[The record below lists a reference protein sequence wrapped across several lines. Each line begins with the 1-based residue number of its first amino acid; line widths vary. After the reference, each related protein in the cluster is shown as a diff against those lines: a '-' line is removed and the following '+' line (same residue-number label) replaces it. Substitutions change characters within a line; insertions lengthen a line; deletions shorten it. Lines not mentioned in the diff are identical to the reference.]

1 MVYVD
6 ESGNVI
12 ENPDL
17 NAGHVVDYKWVDH
30 PAQAQEGHYEYRRNE
45 RGGMVQTY
53 VIDRAAQAAW
63 REVTVQMY
71 IPLSDNEEISGGLE
85 IGALEERVYAL
96 EEKINGYESAYAQ
109 GVTDA

>member
-17 NAGHVVDYKWVDH
+17 NAGHVVDYEWVDH

-71 IPLSDNEEISGGLE
+71 IADDKKEEYA
-85 IGALEERVYAL
+85 ALENRVTALEAQGEMLTECVLEMSGVVYA
-96 EEKINGYESAYAQ
+96 
-109 GVTDA
+109 